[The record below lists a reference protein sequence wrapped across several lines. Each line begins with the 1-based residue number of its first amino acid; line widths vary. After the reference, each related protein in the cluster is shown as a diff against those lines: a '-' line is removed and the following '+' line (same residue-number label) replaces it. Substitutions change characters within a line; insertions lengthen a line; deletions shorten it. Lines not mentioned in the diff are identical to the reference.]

1 MTRRPAAVALRA
13 FCAEIAKYLPNGA
26 RWCILPIKSV
36 FGRFGGVKGKSEVFF
51 VKKKLPQNLLLVA
64 FGVAL
69 YAALMNITDVVGFF
83 RKVIDL
89 VLPAVVA
96 LVLAFVLNVPMRGF
110 EKLIRRITRKAKK
123 PPKEKAVHAIS
134 LFLTLICIV
143 AVLVFVFAMAIP
155 ELMESLESVY
165 LLLQNRLPEIMG
177 IINDYEFNGYTIT
190 DIFPNFGT
198 GKLLTNVHDQ
208 IGDILNSVMGVAAS
222 TAGAVITFVFGV
234 IMCIYLLLIKGP
246 LSRQCKK
253 LAYAYLQKKNA
264 DEFLRICVLVRDTFS
279 NFLSGQCLEAVILGT
294 LIFLVFTI
302 CGLPYAP
309 LVGVLTGI
317 FALIPYL
324 GAYTSFAIAVLL
336 TLLVRPDKV
345 LVCIIAYLVTQFCE
359 TQFIYPH
366 VVGGSVGLPP
376 LWTLVAVILGGK
388 LFGIMGIIFF
398 IPLMSVVYSL
408 LRDAT
413 NRRLAI
419 KEAQYAA
426 EAPAKTGPAETP
438 EWDGE

>member
-1 MTRRPAAVALRA
+1 M
-13 FCAEIAKYLPNGA
+13 
-26 RWCILPIKSV
+26 
-36 FGRFGGVKGKSEVFF
+36 
-51 VKKKLPQNLLLVA
+51 KKKLPQNLILVA
-64 FGVAL
+64 FGIAF
-69 YAALMNITDVVGFF
+69 YAALMNISDVVGFF
-83 RKVIDL
+83 KKAIDL
-89 VLPAVVA
+89 VLPVVVA

-123 PPKEKAVHAIS
+123 QPKEKAVHAIS
-134 LFLTLICIV
+134 LLLAILCIL
-143 AVLVFVFAMAIP
+143 AVLVFAFSMAIP
-155 ELMESLESVY
+155 ELVESVESIY

-177 IINDYEFNGYTIT
+177 IISEYEFNGYTIT
-190 DIFPNFGT
+190 DIFPNFGA
-198 GKLLTNVHDQ
+198 GKLLTNLHDQ
-208 IGDILNSVMGVAAS
+208 LGGLLNSVMGVAAS
-222 TAGAVITFVFGV
+222 TAGAVITFVFAVV
-234 IMCIYLLLIKGP
+234 ICVYLLLIKGQ

-253 LAYAYLQKKNA
+253 LAYAYLRKNQA
-264 DEFLRICVLVRDTFS
+264 DEIHRIYVLTRDTFS

-309 LVGVLTGI
+309 LIGVLTGI

-345 LVCIIAYLVTQFCE
+345 LVCIVAYLVTQFCE
-359 TQFIYPH
+359 NQFIYPH

-376 LWTLVAVILGGK
+376 LWTLIAVILGGK

-398 IPLMSVVYSL
+398 IPLMSVFYSL

-426 EAPAKTGPAETP
+426 EAPAKSGPAEP
-438 EWDGE
+438 LEWDGE

>member
-1 MTRRPAAVALRA
+1 M
-13 FCAEIAKYLPNGA
+13 
-26 RWCILPIKSV
+26 
-36 FGRFGGVKGKSEVFF
+36 
-51 VKKKLPQNLLLVA
+51 KKKLPQNLLLVA

-69 YAALMNITDVVGFF
+69 YAALMNISGVVGFA
-83 RKVIDL
+83 KKLIDL
-89 VLPAVVA
+89 VLPVVVA

-110 EKLIRRITRKAKK
+110 EKLLRRMTRKAKK
-123 PPKEKAVHAIS
+123 PLKEKAVHAIS
-134 LFLTLICIV
+134 LLLSILCIL
-143 AVLVFVFAMAIP
+143 AVLVFAFAMAIP
-155 ELMESLESVY
+155 ELAESVESIY

-190 DIFPNFGT
+190 DVFPNFGT
-198 GKLLTNVHDQ
+198 GKLLTNLRDQ
-208 IGDILNSVMGVAAS
+208 LGSLLNSVMGVAAS
-222 TAGAVITFVFGV
+222 TAGAVITFVFAIV
-234 IMCIYLLLIKGP
+234 ICIYLLLIKGQ

-253 LAYAYLQKKNA
+253 LAYAYLRKERT
-264 DEFLRICVLVRDTFS
+264 DELHRIYVLTRDTFS
-279 NFLSGQCLEAVILGT
+279 NFLSGQCLEAVILGS

-309 LVGVLTGI
+309 LIGVLTGI

-359 TQFIYPH
+359 NQFIYPH

-376 LWTLVAVILGGK
+376 LWTLIAVILGGK

-398 IPLMSVVYSL
+398 IPLMSVFYSL

-426 EAPAKTGPAETP
+426 EAPAKPGPAEAP
-438 EWDGE
+438 KEWDGV